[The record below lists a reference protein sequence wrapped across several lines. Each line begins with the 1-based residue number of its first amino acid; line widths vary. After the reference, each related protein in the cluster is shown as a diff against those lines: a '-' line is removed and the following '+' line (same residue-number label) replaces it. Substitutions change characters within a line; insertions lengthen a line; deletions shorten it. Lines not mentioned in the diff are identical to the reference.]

1 MKLEDEIKQDKFR
14 NNYQRAILNIY
25 YTNCFISAQFQEV
38 LKDHEIT
45 LQQFNILRILRGQ
58 VPKAASMGLI
68 KERMIDKSSDVSRL
82 VERLRTKKLVERKA
96 CRKDRRQMDVKIT
109 NTGLGLLAKMDGCE
123 KQMDKVLSNLSEKEA
138 RQLNKLLDKIRG

>member
-38 LKDHEIT
+38 LKEHEIT

-58 VPKAASMGLI
+58 VPKAA
-68 KERMIDKSSDVSRL
+68 
-82 VERLRTKKLVERKA
+82 
-96 CRKDRRQMDVKIT
+96 KDRQKF
-109 NTGLGLLAKMDGCE
+109 
-123 KQMDKVLSNLSEKEA
+123 
-138 RQLNKLLDKIRG
+138 